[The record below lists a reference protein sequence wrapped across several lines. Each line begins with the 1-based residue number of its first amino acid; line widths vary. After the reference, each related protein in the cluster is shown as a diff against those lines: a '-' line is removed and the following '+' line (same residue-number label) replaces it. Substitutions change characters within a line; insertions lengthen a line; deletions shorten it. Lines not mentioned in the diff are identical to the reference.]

1 MAYSAGGASSMSF
14 YKLSKDAVLEIFD
27 DGGLVLILPDRR
39 LVKLNPTAVEMIKLL
54 NGHRTREEAAAEIAD
69 NYETGHGIV
78 VQDGLN
84 LCLEL
89 GQAGVLELQPDSQ
102 ERMDMTSDMATR
114 FLCNPDV
121 VLREEDPDDGAL
133 LFNPDTNQVKVINT
147 TGLFIW
153 QQCGVARTLEE
164 IIAEVQKDFV
174 EVPSEQVAQDVREF
188 VNGMQAAGFIGTVV
202 RDSP

>member
-1 MAYSAGGASSMSF
+1 MSF

-27 DGGLVLILPDRR
+27 EGGLVLILPDRR
-39 LVKLNPTAVEMIKLL
+39 LVELNSTAVEIIKWLD
-54 NGHRTREEAAAEIAD
+54 GRRTWEEAAAEIAK
-69 NYETGHGIV
+69 NHLTGHDIII
-78 VQDGLN
+78 QDVLE

-89 GQAGVLELQPDSQ
+89 VQTGVLELQPDSQ
-102 ERMDMTSDMATR
+102 ESGDMTSDMATR

-153 QQCGVARTLEE
+153 QQCGVARTMEE
-164 IIAEVQKDFV
+164 IVAEVQKDFA
-174 EVPSEQVAQDVREF
+174 EVPSDQVAQDVREF
-188 VNGMQAAGFIGTVV
+188 VDGMLATGFIGTVEP
-202 RDSP
+202 DSP